1 MSSGCLEDIIKRR
14 RSIRRYKSMFPPEEW
29 IAKILWCALWAPSP
43 SNIQPVR
50 YIRIESKQIKENLL
64 HHMYEGKE
72 KLLKKWEESGSSK
85 RLRNWIDVY
94 YLKYS
99 KFMFDAPVIF
109 AVGLTEIKNGFYTKL
124 KKAGIE
130 IDYDQYCSFCISLGL
145 SLSHFILE
153 AEKLGLGTCI
163 LTTPLLFLDDLNN
176 ILGIEDVNIRCFVTL
191 GFPDESP
198 EPPKRLSISDIYKKV

>member
-14 RSIRRYKSMFPPEEW
+14 RSVRRYKSMFPPEEW
-29 IAKILWCALWAPSP
+29 IEKILWCALWAPSP

-50 YIRIESKQIKENLL
+50 YIRIESKQIKESLL

-72 KLLKKWEESGSSK
+72 RLLKKWEESGSSK

-109 AVGLTEIKNGFYTKL
+109 AVGLAKIKNGFY
-124 KKAGIE
+124 
-130 IDYDQYCSFCISLGL
+130 
-145 SLSHFILE
+145 
-153 AEKLGLGTCI
+153 
-163 LTTPLLFLDDLNN
+163 
-176 ILGIEDVNIRCFVTL
+176 
-191 GFPDESP
+191 
-198 EPPKRLSISDIYKKV
+198 